1 MNTQMI
7 FRTFHDALPFQ
18 GCDDILRLSIDPDLG
33 SEIPAL
39 DGSGAVNLG
48 YQRIAEC
55 RTCLRFEFDLEEATE
70 RLALEPHQLK
80 WALVAK
86 DPQLR
91 RLAVMEEARFETNG
105 GTITTLLDPYG
116 SRDLLGARGLRLELL
131 ITLAESL
138 PSVSGRPQAKGTV
151 IARSVVEFRCAAKE
165 VPFPINYSGTAWFMN
180 RGLPKGTL
188 WWLELVEGA
197 TPETDPAA
205 AIRVTLTED
214 LRTVMNG
221 LERGNPIAR
230 SYADY
235 VASDILVELVRVVME
250 LQGDTP
256 FPENPHGLLG
266 HLAKAFGRPAQD
278 PMEVLEDIRRWHRQ
292 EPGRIRAEA
301 QQLVAAT
308 DEWRAIRRRESAA

>member
-1 MNTQMI
+1 MISPMI

-18 GCDDILRLSIDPDLG
+18 ACDDLLRLRIDPDID
-33 SEIPAL
+33 SEIPTL
-39 DGSGAVNLG
+39 DGSGAINLG
-48 YQRIAEC
+48 RQRVAEC

-70 RLALEPHQLK
+70 RLGVEAHQLK

-91 RLAVMEEARFETNG
+91 RLAVMEEADFQPNG

-116 SRDLLGARGLRLELL
+116 SCGLVGARGLRLELL
-131 ITLAESL
+131 IALAESL
-138 PSVSGRPQAKGTV
+138 PSVSGRPNAKGTV
-151 IARSVVEFRCAAKE
+151 VARSVVEFRCAEKE
-165 VPFPINYSGTAWFMN
+165 APFPIHYSETAWFLD

-197 TPETDPAA
+197 TLETEPAA
-205 AIRVTLTED
+205 AIRVTLSEN
-214 LRTVMNG
+214 LRTVING

-235 VASDILVELVRVVME
+235 LASDILVELVRMVME
-250 LQGDTP
+250 LQKDAP
-256 FPENPHGLLG
+256 FPQDPHGLLG
-266 HLAKAFGRPAQD
+266 HLAKAFARPAQD
-278 PMEVLEDIRRWHRQ
+278 PVEMLEDIRQWHRQ

-301 QQLVAAT
+301 QNIAAAT
-308 DEWRAIRRRESAA
+308 EEWRAIRRRESAA

>member
-1 MNTQMI
+1 MI

-18 GCDDILRLSIDPDLG
+18 GCDDLLRLSIDPDLG
-33 SEIPAL
+33 GEIPAL
-39 DGSGAVNLG
+39 NGSGAVNLG
-48 YQRIAEC
+48 NQRIAEC
-55 RTCLRFEFDLEEATE
+55 RTFLRFEFDLDEASE

-86 DPQLR
+86 DAQLR
-91 RLAVMEEARFETNG
+91 RLAVMEEARFEPNR

-116 SRDLLGARGLRLELL
+116 SCGLLGAKGLRLELL

-151 IARSVVEFRCAAKE
+151 VARSVIELRCTEKE
-165 VPFPINYSGTAWFMN
+165 APFPIHYSGSSWFLDQ
-180 RGLPKGTL
+180 GLPKGTL

-205 AIRVTLTED
+205 ALRVTLSEN
-214 LRTVMNG
+214 LRSVMNS

-250 LQGDTP
+250 LQHDAP
-256 FPENPHGLLG
+256 FPEDPHGLLG
-266 HLAKAFGRPAQD
+266 HLAKAFARPSQD
-278 PMEVLEDIRRWHRQ
+278 PVEVLETIRRWHRQ

-308 DEWRAIRRRESAA
+308 DEWRTIRRRESAA